1 MCLVVFALHR
11 HPDFPLVVLGN
22 RDEYYARPAAP
33 AQSFADAPE
42 LFGGRDLQKGGTW
55 LAVSAAGRLAA
66 VTNFRSPLAR
76 RSGQSRGALVR
87 EALQPHPDPAS
98 WMQQL
103 ARPLYPSFNLLLGDR
118 HELLYT
124 HDASEEV
131 RRIRAGV
138 HGLSNA
144 RLDEPWPKVRRAC
157 AALEQLLGAPTL
169 DMEAA
174 FSILADRAPAPDAEL
189 PDTGVPLALERAL
202 SAAFIAMPGYG
213 TRASTVVLAH
223 RDGRWRFAERTF
235 GEEGLLTGA
244 TDVWLPASAKTFA
257 AGPHRDPL

>member
-1 MCLVVFALHR
+1 MCLVVFALHL

-22 RDEYYARPAAP
+22 RDEYYARPTAP
-33 AQSFADAPE
+33 ARPFADAPE

-66 VTNFRSPLAR
+66 VTNFRSPLGR
-76 RSGQSRGALVR
+76 RSGLSRGALVR
-87 EALQPHPDPAS
+87 EALQPHPDPVS
-98 WMQQL
+98 FMQQL

-124 HDASEEV
+124 HDASDAV
-131 RRIRAGV
+131 LRLRSGV

-144 RLDEPWPKVRRAC
+144 RLDDPWPKVRRAC

-174 FSILADRAPAPDAEL
+174 FSILADPTPAPDAEL

-202 SAAFIAMPGYG
+202 SAAFIALPGYG

-235 GEEGLLTGA
+235 GETGLLVGS
-244 TDVWLPASAKTFA
+244 TDVWLPATAKTA
-257 AGPHRDPL
+257 AGPPRELP